1 MTIIAMY
8 KEYGESIFISDFRV
22 TEKQDGIRIQ
32 KDISYKLV
40 TFDDR
45 IGLFLA
51 GDVNKWKIAINKIE
65 LIKKNITFENV
76 LDEDGILKNTL
87 LDFSLSEDAG
97 NCSALGFII
106 DTETNQNKVFE
117 IDIKPSWGCILNNVE
132 NICCIIKGSG
142 GQLPNLDTKILK
154 LMSNNNEIF
163 DKQEDKL
170 NIKSMVIKNEI
181 KNAISDFS
189 DDGFKDLGISPVFQ
203 VSYLDG
209 STFEVASQDIEGG
222 SFNKESGYIFNYSF
236 ELEENKMQLK
246 DNFTEKKVE
255 LKDINSIS
263 TGLEGSE
270 FNPEKI

>member
-8 KEYGESIFISDFRV
+8 KECDESIFISDFRV
-22 TEKQDGIRIQ
+22 TEKQDDIRIQ

-51 GDVNKWKIAINKIE
+51 GNVNKWKIAINKIE
-65 LIKKNITFENV
+65 LIKKSITYENI
-76 LDEDGILKNTL
+76 LDEEGIFKNTL

-117 IDIKPSWGCILNNVE
+117 IEIKPLWGCMLKEVG

-142 GQLPNLDTKILK
+142 VELLNLDKKILE
-154 LMSNNNEIF
+154 LMSNNKKIF
-163 DKQEDKL
+163 EKQEDKL
-170 NIKSMVIKNEI
+170 STKSMVIKNEI
-181 KNAISDFS
+181 KNAISNFS
-189 DDGFKDLGISPVFQ
+189 EDGFKELGISPIFQ
-203 VSYLDG
+203 VSYLKG

-222 SFNKESGYIFNYSF
+222 NYNKESVDIFNYSF
-236 ELEENKMQLK
+236 KLEEDKIQLK

-255 LKDINSIS
+255 LKDINSIR
-263 TGLEGSE
+263 TGIEGSE